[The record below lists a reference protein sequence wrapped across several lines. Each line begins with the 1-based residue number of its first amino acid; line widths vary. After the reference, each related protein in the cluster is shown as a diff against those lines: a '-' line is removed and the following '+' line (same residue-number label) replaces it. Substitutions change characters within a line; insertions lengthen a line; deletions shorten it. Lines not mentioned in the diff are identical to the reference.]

1 MWLNKSSFE
10 CNVNFELIG
19 TLLGLAIYNSVLL
32 DLNFPKIVYK
42 KLRDLPGILE
52 DLKEFEPDLFNT
64 LNNISKMEEG
74 FESLY
79 MTMSISYDNFG
90 LEEVFELIPG
100 GKDIPLT
107 RENRDQFVELYLDW
121 YFNKSIEKQFKPFYK
136 GFYKCISKQSITVS
150 HKSLTPVIR
159 RRRAHRPCLRQGRLG
174 LLRVGEIDSLRR
186 LRRQHSSGEVVLGNC
201 S

>member
-42 KLRDLPGILE
+42 KLLNVPGTLE

-74 FESLY
+74 FSDLC

-90 LEEVFELIPG
+90 AEEIFELVEG
-100 GKDIPLT
+100 GKDIELT
-107 RENRDQFVELYLDW
+107 RENRDEFVRLYMDW
-121 YFNKSIEKQFKPFYK
+121 YFNKSIEKQFKPFYT
-136 GFYKCISKQSITVS
+136 GFYKCISSQSIRV
-150 HKSLTPVIR
+150 KSTF
-159 RRRAHRPCLRQGRLG
+159 
-174 LLRVGEIDSLRR
+174 S
-186 LRRQHSSGEVVLGNC
+186 NF
-201 S
+201 